1 MKIFTNPCLYLV
13 TGEEVSNGRSTF
25 EVSKE
30 AIDGGIDVLQMREK
44 RKSYDERLILG
55 RDLSNLCKEHGVL
68 FIVNDDPL
76 LAKEVDADGVHLGQ
90 EDVKDWT
97 LEKTRNIIG
106 RDRIIGLS
114 THSIAQVRQ
123 ANSLDVDY
131 IAFGPVFLTQ
141 TKDYCVGTEDVSA
154 VIKLAAKPV
163 VFIGGITLDN
173 VDVLLEKGAENIA
186 VIRTITQADNIPSR
200 VEELKIRIIRDGTK
214 MMIRVNGKEESVEC
228 GSTLHDL
235 VMQRGFKIDRIVV
248 EHNSNLVPPEEWGST
263 NIKHSDVIEIISFVG
278 GG

>member
-1 MKIFTNPCLYLV
+1 MKIFTHPSLYFV
-13 TGEEVSNGRSTF
+13 TEEDTSNGRSTPM
-25 EVSKE
+25 VSKE
-30 AIDGGIDVLQMREK
+30 AIEGGINALQMREK
-44 RKSYDERLILG
+44 SKSNDERLILG
-55 RDLSNLCKEHGVL
+55 RELSGLCKEHGVL

-90 EDVKDWT
+90 EDIEEWT
-97 LEKTRNIIG
+97 LERVRNIIG

-114 THSIAQVRQ
+114 THSIEQVRQ

-131 IAFGPVFLTQ
+131 IAFGPVFRTQ
-141 TKDYCVGTEDVSA
+141 TKGYYVGTEDVSA
-154 VIKLAAKPV
+154 VIKLATKPV
-163 VFIGGITLDN
+163 VFIGGITLEN
-173 VDVLLEKGAENIA
+173 VEVLLEKGAENIA

-200 VEELKIRIIRDGTK
+200 VKELKERIVRNGTK
-214 MMIRVNGKEESVEC
+214 MIIRVNGKEESAEC

-235 VMQRGFKIDRIVV
+235 VVHRGFKIDRIVV

-263 NIKHSDVIEIISFVG
+263 SIKHSDVIEIISFVG